1 MTEALATTLDGVTLA
16 FVPIERIRRASPN
29 LREKVD
35 KEDPEYARLVAS
47 IRGLG
52 HPISPLA
59 VRPIEGTD
67 EYDLSAG
74 DRRLEACVDAGLSYV
89 PVISEAMGDPER
101 IGLMLDENGQRQ
113 GLTAIEEARGLQM
126 LLEYKEGD
134 VEKLSED
141 RRLSQD
147 YVSGRVSLLRL
158 PEEVIRK
165 IHEGALTNAE
175 GLLLAQLAHTPEYL
189 GAALTNIGHGWN
201 VTSAVSV
208 EIKRRDRDRETEK
221 SRVFLEKRGVTVIDP
236 PRSVSFPLGSK
247 TQKLGNS
254 AYDNDVPMKVTTHSK
269 LDCHAA
275 YIEPG
280 SGKYVY
286 VCTNA
291 PSHRP
296 KPEKGVSLGGVGVV
310 VTDPAHLAPAE
321 KGKRTREENKRY
333 RAAHTARGETIAR
346 LLRDGLEQQVIVD
359 QLCRAIIAETTSSNA
374 ARACGLVGI
383 DVPSYHADDKLREYA
398 AAEPGN
404 LLTAAFVA
412 VLASAETGV
421 CDNQYPRYNPH
432 KHRTL
437 VAEHFRFL
445 QAASHSLIPEE
456 QEIVDSAF
464 RRSRALVEVL
474 GELDDDDEDDLE
486 AAEEEVVQL
495 DDRLP
500 RVDADGVANG
510 EDPTAAQAVA

>member
-35 KEDPEYARLVAS
+35 KEDPEYAQLVAS
-47 IRGLG
+47 IRRLG
-52 HPISPLA
+52 RPISPLA
-59 VRPIEGTD
+59 VRPIEGAD
-67 EYDLSAG
+67 EYDLAAG

-89 PVISEAMGDPER
+89 PIISEAMGDPER
-101 IGLMLDENGQRQ
+101 VGLMLDENGLRR
-113 GLTAIEEARGLQM
+113 GLTPIEEARGLQM
-126 LLEYKEGD
+126 LLEYKDGD
-134 VEKLSED
+134 VEKLSKD
-141 RRLSQD
+141 RGLSQD
-147 YVSGRVSLLRL
+147 FVSGRVSLLRL

-175 GLLLAQLAHTPEYL
+175 GLLLAQLADTPEYL
-189 GAALTNIGHGWN
+189 DAALTSVGHGWN
-201 VTSAVSV
+201 VANAVSA
-208 EIKRRDRDRETEK
+208 EIKRRDRDQETEK
-221 SRVFLEKRGVTVIDP
+221 SRAFLEKRGVTVVDP
-236 PRSVSFPLGSK
+236 PRGGWFPHGSK

-254 AYDNDVPMKVTTHSK
+254 AYDNDVRMKVTKHSK

-296 KPEKGVSLGGVGVV
+296 KPEKGTALGGVDV
-310 VTDPAHLAPAE
+310 VTDPADLTPAE

-346 LLRDGLEQQVIVD
+346 LLRDGLEQPVIVD
-359 QLCRAIIAETTSSNA
+359 QLCRAILAETNSSNT
-374 ARACGLVGI
+374 ARACGFIGI
-383 DVPSYHADDKLREYA
+383 DVPSYEADDKLREYA

-412 VLASAETGV
+412 VLATAETGV
-421 CDNQYPRYNPH
+421 CDNQYPRYNTY
-432 KHRTL
+432 KHHTL
-437 VAEHFRFL
+437 VAEHLRFL
-445 QAASHSLIPEE
+445 QAQGHALIPEE
-456 QEIVDSAF
+456 QEIVDGAF
-464 RRSRALVEVL
+464 RRSGRLVDVL
-474 GELDDDDEDDLE
+474 GELDDEEDLE
-486 AAEEEVVQL
+486 AAEDEVLQG
-495 DDRLP
+495 DDHQPL
-500 RVDADGVANG
+500 VDTDGGGDG
-510 EDPTAAQAVA
+510 EHPTSAQAVA